1 MNKIKHGNFLTRQE
15 YGTLLEVATR
25 TNKLNEQ
32 LSKQFN
38 SVIDFLNERGLTE
51 VFNEWNLNRK
61 SDRINQSRP
70 ELN

>member
-1 MNKIKHGNFLTRQE
+1 MDKIKHGNFLTRQE

-32 LSKQFN
+32 LSEQFN
-38 SVIDFLNERGLTE
+38 SVVDFLNERGLTE
-51 VFNEWNLNRK
+51 VFNEWNLNRRL
-61 SDRINQSRP
+61 DRINQSRP